1 MLLRLRVVA
10 CAQAIPDRILFAVRK
25 YILACIPR
33 VSNHL
38 AFIHSGR
45 QHRNS
50 RRRFVHAC
58 AKKGDKR
65 RQKMVMRKAEL
76 LALGLR
82 VAEMEAQLAK
92 WASKAEAT

>member
-1 MLLRLRVVA
+1 MVGSIV
-10 CAQAIPDRILFAVRK
+10 
-25 YILACIPR
+25 ILAVGSCMHARHVVQGIPFPSHSSCPHSA
-33 VSNHL
+33 VS
-38 AFIHSGR
+38 S
-45 QHRNS
+45 
-50 RRRFVHAC
+50 

-92 WASKAEAT
+92 WASLSGPRKLKQPSAQKSGVMEQG

>member
-1 MLLRLRVVA
+1 MVGSIV
-10 CAQAIPDRILFAVRK
+10 
-25 YILACIPR
+25 ILAVGSCMHARHLVQGIPFPSHSACPHSA
-33 VSNHL
+33 VS
-38 AFIHSGR
+38 S
-45 QHRNS
+45 
-50 RRRFVHAC
+50 

-92 WASKAEAT
+92 WASTAEAT

>member
-10 CAQAIPDRILFAVRK
+10 CAEAIPDRILFAVRK

-58 AKKGDKR
+58 APFGSRYPFSFPFNLSALRRLKR
-65 RQKMVMRKAEL
+65 EE
-76 LALGLR
+76 G
-82 VAEMEAQLAK
+82 
-92 WASKAEAT
+92 